1 MSTTGYSEDSQGE
14 SEGSQE
20 PLMIEA
26 MTSEPERTQAPSSAV
41 DGLTITEA
49 AAAYGIS
56 VSTLRRRLKAGE
68 IVGAAKVT
76 GPKGQEYRVPPEAL
90 EALCMLGGVGG
101 GGGGKPETAGKFHER
116 GGQRLKLRTM
126 YGAG

>member
-76 GPKGQEYRVPPEAL
+76 GPKGQEYRSWVHRARESSRCHR
-90 EALCMLGGVGG
+90 EGCKGNS
-101 GGGGKPETAGKFHER
+101 
-116 GGQRLKLRTM
+116 
-126 YGAG
+126 